1 MQKEFKTLE
10 QQIEILKNRGM
21 TIKDEDKTKKY
32 LLSNNY
38 YNIINGY
45 SKPFLKEKNEYL
57 SGTSFM
63 KLVNCNFWM
72 EKLSKRS

>member
-1 MQKEFKTLE
+1 
-10 QQIEILKNRGM
+10 M

-45 SKPFLKEKNEYL
+45 SKPFLKEKSEYL
-57 SGTSFM
+57 SGTSFNEVS
-63 KLVNCNFWM
+63 KLYFFDGID
-72 EKLSKRS
+72 KRKQAKIPRG